1 MLSANPQKRNKII
14 VEKKMRLALGHIKEL
29 RHIEDLTDETL
40 HFIKQLGVDVVH
52 LSRPLLFKE
61 KHYQFMDL
69 LHLRT
74 RCEDAGLILEAIEGV
89 PIGSYD
95 KVMLGLPGRDE
106 EIDHLAT
113 TIENIG
119 RAGISIFGYHW
130 MPNFVWRTSRTTLG
144 RGNAKFTS
152 FDMELAKN
160 APLSHNRIYTEEAM
174 WANYE
179 YFVRAIVPVAEQ
191 AGVKLALHPD
201 DPPIESL
208 GGIARIFRN
217 FDGLKRA
224 MEVIESPVHGLNL
237 CLGCLSEMGTGV
249 IESIRYFGERDKI
262 FYVHFRDVQ
271 GAVPR
276 FQECFINEGNIDLF
290 EVVKTLREV
299 GFTGSLLPDHVPQMA
314 GDTPWGHR
322 GRAYAIGYMTALLER
337 VP

>member
-1 MLSANPQKRNKII
+1 MG
-14 VEKKMRLALGHIKEL
+14 LAIGHIKEL
-29 RHIEDLTDETL
+29 RSVEELADETL
-40 HFIKQLGVDVVH
+40 SFIKQLGVDVIH
-52 LSRPLLFKE
+52 LSRPLLYDQ
-61 KHYQFMDL
+61 KHYRFMDL
-69 LHLRT
+69 MHFRT
-74 RCEDAGLILEAIEGV
+74 KCENAGLMLEAIEGV

-106 EIDHLAT
+106 EIEHLAT

-119 RAGISIFGYHW
+119 RAGIPIFSYNW

-144 RGNAKFTS
+144 RGGAKVTS

-160 APLSHNRIYTEEAM
+160 APLSHDRTYTEETL

-179 YFVRAIVPVAEQ
+179 YFVRAIIPVAEQ

-201 DPPIESL
+201 DPPVDSL
-208 GGIARIFRN
+208 GGVARIFRN

-224 MEVIESPVHGLNL
+224 MEVVDSPMHGLLL

-249 IESIRYFGERDKI
+249 IEPIRYFGPRNKI

-271 GAVPR
+271 GHVPR
-276 FQECFINEGNIDLF
+276 FQECFINEGNNDLF
-290 EVVKTLREV
+290 EVVQVLKQV

-314 GDTPWGHR
+314 GDTVWGHR
-322 GRAYAIGYMTALLER
+322 GRAYAIGYMAALLESVR
-337 VP
+337 